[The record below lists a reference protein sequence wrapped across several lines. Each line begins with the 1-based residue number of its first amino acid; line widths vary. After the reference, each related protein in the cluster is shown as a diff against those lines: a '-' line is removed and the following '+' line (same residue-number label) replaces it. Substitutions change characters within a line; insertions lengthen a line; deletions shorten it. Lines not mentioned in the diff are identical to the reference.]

1 MRLDP
6 ERMDALRALLP
17 ASTRL
22 ELTVSPITR
31 HILSD
36 LHRTRGARDN
46 PRTFQAPSG
55 WPVARERQ
63 GGEVIGR
70 CLEWNG
76 SKSVDLA
83 TWACWLV
90 EAIVRP
96 CITALFETTSSGCTA
111 SGDQRAG
118 YQTNWRTFLRLENS
132 FLAFECHPIHHRGEL
147 KQLHPG
153 LSWKSAKLSHRI
165 TCRRRPGGNKRSIS
179 LHPTGHRRTM
189 ALMENLSIRPPSKPS
204 NLTLLLQQYSLI
216 SMSSRSTYWGAG
228 TSIVLRR
235 LPRLVFPPVLIW
247 VLATL
252 GVEHSQK
259 LQDNVS
265 RPALAAALWLIYKL
279 SNRGIKSYRRNQDR
293 CQLGPDVIE
302 IPQVKFKLPW
312 NIDFIP
318 FANEARYVNDAMAPF
333 LDSIGNIFNLTLF
346 GEDFVGWIDHWE
358 DKVSDTSIAQI
369 FTNEP
374 EHVKAMLST
383 DFANFVKGHSN
394 HEKIFSLLGEGVFN
408 VDGEMWKFHRNMTR
422 PYFSRERITH
432 FELFAR
438 HSDSAIAK
446 LLSQPD
452 AVDFQDLV
460 SKFTLD
466 SASEFLFGINVRS
479 LEQPLP
485 LPRVK
490 ETEGN
495 TFSAAFTS
503 VQAQAVVRFSYG
515 ALWPYM
521 EFFSDRTRRDM
532 RVIDAFIKPILEAK
546 LSLKKKGALEEDEE
560 RETLIDHLVKLTDDE
575 KLIKDE
581 LFNIM
586 VAGRDTTAST
596 LTFACYMLATN
607 PHILSKLRAEIL
619 DHCVS
624 PTVFKSGGKQYFIP
638 AGAAYVGKFLLTP
651 HIILKSS
658 KGDIFGVIHDDAE
671 TFDPE
676 RWLDDRYKKYVL
688 PNPFI
693 FLPFNAGPRIVSDS
707 YTEVHL
713 AVTDE
718 YSQCLGQ
725 QFAYNEISFFL
736 TRLVQRVDQI
746 ALAPDAQPLESHP
759 PTSWAKEPGRRA
771 KEKIWPRAH
780 LTLYSHVSLG
790 RWGLVGSDKEGREQ
804 LGGWYM
810 AR

>member
-1 MRLDP
+1 
-6 ERMDALRALLP
+6 
-17 ASTRL
+17 
-22 ELTVSPITR
+22 
-31 HILSD
+31 
-36 LHRTRGARDN
+36 
-46 PRTFQAPSG
+46 
-55 WPVARERQ
+55 
-63 GGEVIGR
+63 
-70 CLEWNG
+70 
-76 SKSVDLA
+76 
-83 TWACWLV
+83 
-90 EAIVRP
+90 
-96 CITALFETTSSGCTA
+96 
-111 SGDQRAG
+111 
-118 YQTNWRTFLRLENS
+118 
-132 FLAFECHPIHHRGEL
+132 
-147 KQLHPG
+147 
-153 LSWKSAKLSHRI
+153 
-165 TCRRRPGGNKRSIS
+165 
-179 LHPTGHRRTM
+179 
-189 ALMENLSIRPPSKPS
+189 
-204 NLTLLLQQYSLI
+204 
-216 SMSSRSTYWGAG
+216 MSSRSTYWGAG

-235 LPRLVFPPVLIW
+235 LPRLVFPHVLIW
-247 VLATL
+247 ALATL
-252 GVEHSQK
+252 GVEHSRM

-279 SNRGIKSYRRNQDR
+279 SDRGIKSYRRNQDR

-302 IPQVKFKLPW
+302 VPQVKFKLPW

-318 FANEARYVNDAMAPF
+318 FANEAREHGYVNDAMAPF

-346 GEDFVGWIDHWE
+346 GEDF
-358 DKVSDTSIAQI
+358 I

-438 HSDSAIAK
+438 HSDAAIAK

-485 LPRVK
+485 VPHVK

-560 RETLIDHLVKLTDDE
+560 RETLIDHL
-575 KLIKDE
+575 LIKDE

-607 PHILSKLRAEIL
+607 PHVLSKLRAEVL
-619 DHCVS
+619 DHVGTS
-624 PTVFKSGGKQYFIP
+624 SYPTLDSFRDMKYLRAVINEILRLYPPVPLNQLWWEAYFIP
-638 AGAAYVGKFLLTP
+638 AGAA
-651 HIILKSS
+651 
-658 KGDIFGVIHDDAE
+658 VIYSVLFMHTRKDLWGDDAE

-693 FLPFNAGPRIVSDS
+693 FLPFNAGPRI
-707 YTEVHL
+707 
-713 AVTDE
+713 
-718 YSQCLGQ
+718 CLGQ

-736 TRLVQRVDQI
+736 TRLLQSVDQI
-746 ALAPDAQPLESHP
+746 SLAPDAQPLESHP
-759 PTSWAKEPGRRA
+759 PTSWTKEPGRRA
-771 KEKIWPRAH
+771 TEKIWPRAH
-780 LTLYSHVSLG
+780 LTLYSHG
-790 RWGLVGSDKEGREQ
+790 GLWVRVKEAGTI
-804 LGGWYM
+804 
-810 AR
+810 